1 LQLSFNA
8 PGGMASYRKSL
19 VSGFIYKF
27 WYDISKNIGIP
38 TEENGENDVDEFIGI
53 IERNVSK
60 GIQTVG
66 FKENDKKIVG
76 KEIPHISAMKQ
87 VTGEAIYTDDLPK
100 IHGELY
106 GALVLSQK
114 AHAKILR

>member
-1 LQLSFNA
+1 
-8 PGGMASYRKSL
+8 MASYRKSL

-27 WYDISKNIGIP
+27 WYDICKNIDIS
-38 TEENGENDVDEFIGI
+38 TEECDKDDFFGI

-60 GIQTVG
+60 GVQAVG
-66 FKENDKKIVG
+66 FKEDDKKIVG
-76 KEIPHISAMKQ
+76 KELPHLSAMKH

-100 IHGELY
+100 VHGELY

-114 AHAKILR
+114 AHAKILRYGS

>member
-1 LQLSFNA
+1 
-8 PGGMASYRKSL
+8 MASYRMSL

-27 WYDISKNIGIP
+27 WYDVCKNAGISTKEYEG
-38 TEENGENDVDEFIGI
+38 NDVDDFVGI
-53 IERNVSK
+53 IERNMSK
-60 GIQTVG
+60 GVQTVG

-76 KEIPHISAMKQ
+76 KEIPHLSAMKQ

-106 GALVLSQK
+106 GSLVLSER
-114 AHAKILR
+114 AHAKILRYDICACFIE